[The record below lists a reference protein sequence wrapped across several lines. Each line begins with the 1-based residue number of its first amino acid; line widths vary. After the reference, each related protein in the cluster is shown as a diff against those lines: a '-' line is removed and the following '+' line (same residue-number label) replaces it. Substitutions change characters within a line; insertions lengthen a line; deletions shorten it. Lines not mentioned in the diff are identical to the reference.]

1 MIRCSIKYISSLLL
15 ILSIGFS
22 ADDIL
27 KVGDQAPPISL
38 FKLESNKYFRSKDLI
53 GEKHLVVSF
62 FATWCV
68 PCAKEIPKLI
78 EMSEEL
84 GDEFQFVLVDVK
96 EKRDVVKK
104 HVDKKEITLQVV
116 LDKYGMVF
124 EKFGGVI
131 LPLLVV
137 IDKNGKV
144 TYHTGQKGYEDGDE
158 LKLKK
163 HLKTL

>member
-15 ILSIGFS
+15 ILSFGFS

-96 EKRDVVKK
+96 EKRDAVKK

-116 LDKYGMVF
+116 LDKYGKVF

-144 TYHTGQKGYEDGDE
+144 TYHTGQKGYEEGDE

>member
-1 MIRCSIKYISSLLL
+1 MLKLL
-15 ILSIGFS
+15 IKAISLPLLAISFCLSAES
-22 ADDIL
+22 NL
-27 KVGDQAPPISL
+27 KVGDPAPPISL
-38 FKLESNKYFRSKDLI
+38 FKLESNKYFRSKDFI

-124 EKFGGVI
+124 EKFGGVV

-144 TYHTGQKGYEDGDE
+144 TYHTGQKGYEEGDE

>member
-1 MIRCSIKYISSLLL
+1 MILYDLKYITTLIL

-22 ADDIL
+22 ADINL

-38 FKLESNKYFRSKDLI
+38 FKLESNKYFRSKDFI

-84 GDEFQFVLVDVK
+84 GDEFQFVLIDVK
-96 EKRDVVKK
+96 EKRDAVKK

-116 LDKYGMVF
+116 LDKYGKVF
-124 EKFGGVI
+124 EKFGGVV

-144 TYHTGQKGYEDGDE
+144 TYHHTGYVKGDE